1 MDSHGFLF
9 YRWHEPPSSAAVLAL
24 HQLITADSVD
34 SVDSDPSR
42 PRAPSR
48 LGRKSPSLSGSAPW
62 APANT
67 APRWSVLKPGS
78 AGSHTARRTGQMGV
92 LIQKVELH
100 GVFTH
105 TIPCTPLAIGRR
117 EARSERSG

>member
-48 LGRKSPSLSGSAPW
+48 LGRKSPSLSGSPPW

-67 APRWSVLKPGS
+67 AFVVERVKARVGRF
-78 AGSHTARRTGQMGV
+78 SHGKKDRSNGCFNTESRTARGFYTYNPM
-92 LIQKVELH
+92 
-100 GVFTH
+100 H
-105 TIPCTPLAIGRR
+105 TSGYRKK
-117 EARSERSG
+117 RSQV